1 MLMARK
7 AFNCSRC
14 LVTESW
20 VRSFIFAGLFQV
32 CYNAFMSVQV
42 YGCNHLAI
50 EVDDV
55 EAAVK
60 FYQDVFNLEKMD
72 GGEGDAFL
80 KLGEHQFL
88 AIFEVERVKPD
99 RVRHSALIV
108 RDEKQLTE
116 VRNSVKEE
124 HGLQIEPRFRC
135 DFRIPW

>member
-7 AFNCSRC
+7 AVICSRC
-14 LVTESW
+14 LATEPC
-20 VRSFIFAGLFQV
+20 VRSFIFAAVFWL

-50 EVDDV
+50 EADDV

-72 GGEGDAFL
+72 GGEGDAFM
-80 KLGEHQFL
+80 KLGDHQFL

-99 RVRHSALIV
+99 CARHFGLTA
-108 RDEKQLTE
+108 RDATPLTE
-116 VRNSVKEE
+116 ARKNA
-124 HGLQIEPRFRC
+124 
-135 DFRIPW
+135 

>member
-1 MLMARK
+1 
-7 AFNCSRC
+7 
-14 LVTESW
+14 
-20 VRSFIFAGLFQV
+20 
-32 CYNAFMSVQV
+32 MSVQV
-42 YGCNHLAI
+42 YGCNHIAI

-60 FYQDVFNLEKMD
+60 FYRDVFNLEKMD

-99 RVRHSALIV
+99 RVRHFGLIV

-116 VRNSVKEE
+116 VRKKVEE
-124 HGLQIEPRFRC
+124 KYGLKLEPPISLRFSRPLGQPHPGG
-135 DFRIPW
+135 RSAR